1 MPCHCAQGVLGVDEE
16 RTLQR
21 CLYSVVLC
29 CLQSFVCGTALASE
43 QRPVTCEAQL
53 RLAGFMLAWGS
64 AASLPTCLAWFAMG
78 RSQGVVRYLM
88 ANTLQ

>member
-1 MPCHCAQGVLGVDEE
+1 M
-16 RTLQR
+16 
-21 CLYSVVLC
+21 LC
-29 CLQSFVCGTALASE
+29 CLQSFVCGTAPAAA

-64 AASLPTCLAWFAMG
+64 DSSLPTCFAWLAMG